1 MDVEPTAS
9 IEVQNTQ
16 HNYYDQRSLQYDVQ
30 NTQQNYYD
38 QRNISVSVGADPQRV
53 VEHVHAVESQAHSVV
68 LETQRRAEQVVNETR
83 HSAQQLVHD
92 MQARQM
98 QSQKDSELAVQ
109 RAQFHATTT
118 EDRARQL
125 IQDLTDRHQAELNRV
140 QDIANQAQHQARPQL
155 QEADARVQ
163 QLMALVDSQHSALE
177 NQRIEQQ
184 GLSAQVAALQNEVT
198 MLRHSTSSPT
208 HAQDL
213 NGAVN
218 QSELMSVIASLRQE
232 LRQSQAMRSQTMTT
246 PPFGSVPIHTPP
258 FDQMSACAG
267 IAPGF
272 PSSRSSGKKGP
283 SKSEPDPFQWSALGS
298 HVTATPPGPPG
309 DESPSSSSSSARGH
323 RWSGGSPGTP
333 AGDPSGNGSHGGES
347 PNRNMHSIGI
357 GSEIVISEESVYRYK
372 GLQSIKLDAL
382 PQDAG
387 AYRGWKNGLI
397 TKLCSIDVT
406 GRDIILGWVLEALDP
421 GADLN
426 ASICMPLP
434 RLDAHLA
441 AVLTDPKHL
450 KGDLGVQFQS
460 YCEQC
465 QQHHV
470 SPKGRFMLQLIARRF
485 QLDLNRGANLTQQS
499 LLELQ
504 LDNYTQEGLSKFI
517 QRIELVLNSIPPTH
531 QPSEMTK
538 FTWLF
543 SRLKPCRIMQR
554 FIDRI
559 KDAREG
565 SHVKT
570 WDWLFDKLKRVVVE
584 MREDANEEAV
594 RRTLSP
600 SKPKSDRPKGDGKGK
615 EAKASVAKDT
625 EDKPAKALPSPPKPK
640 PKAKGNPKG
649 GGKGKDIDQPKAAAA
664 AKPTP
669 KAKPKAEATATANR
683 SSLACLFW
691 PNGTCNRGDNCP
703 FYHDPIYNS
712 KNKPAAAKAKSS
724 SSASGSASAKATVA
738 ILAAK
743 EVSRASAAD
752 SNALSAPLKSKGCHS
767 TSGSGGWNVLQAS
780 LRLIAKPF
788 IALASLFSCIG
799 QPQLSAHPAALLAS
813 PALVSSNHSVAMSAR
828 TTDSFSL
835 EWIADSGA
843 GRDLGS
849 TRAFLEQGI
858 PKDLVES
865 CTQSAKPI
873 KFETGNGTYVSDS
886 CIEIPG
892 STFGNA
898 SFQVMDDCPLVRSL
912 GKIVEEEGRPF
923 VWIPGTRPYFG
934 FNVDAVQ
941 VTADASSI
949 VSATRVEDG
958 VPIFSETFT
967 MQPSY
972 AAAAPVAAAPDALAP
987 EVPASD
993 AGSEDDAE
1001 EPVNRFRRLAI
1012 EAQSIEH
1019 KMSHLP
1025 KNPTCPICQR
1035 SRMYRKSVRRTRH
1048 DPLTDRGA
1056 LPPVDQF
1063 GQRIATDFIIV
1074 QKLSSGKE
1082 HVVQVVR
1089 DEHSGWL
1096 RAFPLAKRDAAT
1108 VVGNLLAFL
1117 GPAYDQPSVMVK
1129 SDQAPEVRSACRQL
1143 GFGFEGSLE
1152 NRFPHN
1158 SVLER
1163 DVRTLEEISRANHL
1177 QAGFDIVPGLWVHSV
1192 EYSAAI
1198 ITAMHKPAGK
1208 DNTRHFLA
1216 TDTEFN
1222 GRKLLLGQL
1231 VHYRVDPLQRGKFDA
1246 STKPGLFCGYRYDS
1260 GPKSFKGVYFV
1271 LDYAKVKNK
1280 EPNYAKAIAVPLEEL
1295 YVEESEPVLP
1305 LKNAAD
1311 AALATFSDAALADIT
1326 PLDVPFS
1333 SVSIETTAKR
1343 SEYITLDRIIRFGPT
1358 EGCRACRFE
1367 APTSKHSNICRA
1379 RFNGLIRAEKIPP
1392 SSSGKV
1398 PAPKTPAPVPETPSF
1413 APLTPIPKLSDDKR
1427 EVPDRVDPASASA
1440 GIPPDEHEVDPA
1452 SFSAG
1457 IKPGEEDKEFIGMPA
1472 KANHVIDEEFLQSN
1486 ANRRRYHRINS
1497 LEGQGTVFEYACSS
1511 TSTLGQ
1517 IASSIGVECI
1527 RLSRDNIDLSNST
1540 QVDQLI
1546 QQLDQRPGADAWISL
1561 PCTDYTPWQ
1570 HMNVHRH
1577 GQAFEEKLHQR
1588 RKKSK
1593 KMFKL
1598 AKQFAVKILETGGR
1612 VAFEWPANSGWWDL
1626 PEVQAFE
1633 REHCFRR
1640 VYFHGCMLGVKG
1652 KELPI
1657 KKPWCVSTCDERL
1670 IQIFSQFICDGTH
1683 SHEPA
1688 EGSQTTQTGFYTT
1701 QFVTAILE
1709 SWYPK
1714 QAFNYIPDVSSRNHA
1729 CVTRNLTRAE
1739 WTRDERGLQAVQAEA
1754 AGLRANN
1761 TWCDKSVTTLSNLKA
1776 QSRTTGVS
1784 VKIASLLTLCGIKYW
1799 ECSSDQWKYKGRIVY
1814 RGDLVRNESDE
1825 IILFEDTA
1833 TSPTGLT
1840 ALNVTLFYGMLLGHA
1855 TSCADAVQAFL
1866 QAPLEEETW
1875 VILSE
1880 ELWLPEWFKIF
1891 PRGTKLCVRLLK
1903 SLYGHPLAGK
1913 LWQEYL
1919 TQRLKAMKAV
1929 ELEGFPSNFI
1939 IPRKDNKH
1947 LLLNI
1952 YVDDLTVSG
1961 DKSLHAEFW
1970 SELRSVIKIEPETY
1984 LDEKTSIRILGRTH
1998 RLKRTQKGTSL
2009 ELDMR
2014 SYAAGIVEFYCGLC
2028 AIDAK
2033 SLKRVASPALPENLM
2048 TDQEDEE
2055 QGVLHG
2061 QAAKVLM
2068 RLLWLSRLS
2077 RPDLSFIVGRLAS
2090 NTTRWSRWDDRQLLR
2105 VVSYLHSTSEFV
2117 TVAEVHYKC
2126 KPHIHVYTDAD
2137 FASCPWSAKSTS
2149 GIIVCLV
2156 TGEAKWPIYW
2166 QSKKQSSVAR
2176 STSES
2181 ELIAMSSALFGEV
2194 LQIQDMLHY
2203 LLGERPDVYFE
2214 QDNQAVIKIV
2224 ENKYSVK
2231 LRHCGRVH
2239 RVNIASVS
2247 ELLEDTEHQISLRY
2261 CHTQLQIANAL
2272 TKILAPAHW
2281 PEALVQ
2287 LQIRTASKT

>member
-1 MDVEPTAS
+1 
-9 IEVQNTQ
+9 
-16 HNYYDQRSLQYDVQ
+16 
-30 NTQQNYYD
+30 
-38 QRNISVSVGADPQRV
+38 
-53 VEHVHAVESQAHSVV
+53 
-68 LETQRRAEQVVNETR
+68 
-83 HSAQQLVHD
+83 
-92 MQARQM
+92 
-98 QSQKDSELAVQ
+98 
-109 RAQFHATTT
+109 
-118 EDRARQL
+118 
-125 IQDLTDRHQAELNRV
+125 
-140 QDIANQAQHQARPQL
+140 
-155 QEADARVQ
+155 
-163 QLMALVDSQHSALE
+163 
-177 NQRIEQQ
+177 
-184 GLSAQVAALQNEVT
+184 
-198 MLRHSTSSPT
+198 
-208 HAQDL
+208 
-213 NGAVN
+213 
-218 QSELMSVIASLRQE
+218 
-232 LRQSQAMRSQTMTT
+232 
-246 PPFGSVPIHTPP
+246 
-258 FDQMSACAG
+258 
-267 IAPGF
+267 
-272 PSSRSSGKKGP
+272 
-283 SKSEPDPFQWSALGS
+283 
-298 HVTATPPGPPG
+298 
-309 DESPSSSSSSARGH
+309 
-323 RWSGGSPGTP
+323 
-333 AGDPSGNGSHGGES
+333 
-347 PNRNMHSIGI
+347 
-357 GSEIVISEESVYRYK
+357 
-372 GLQSIKLDAL
+372 
-382 PQDAG
+382 
-387 AYRGWKNGLI
+387 
-397 TKLCSIDVT
+397 
-406 GRDIILGWVLEALDP
+406 
-421 GADLN
+421 
-426 ASICMPLP
+426 
-434 RLDAHLA
+434 
-441 AVLTDPKHL
+441 
-450 KGDLGVQFQS
+450 
-460 YCEQC
+460 
-465 QQHHV
+465 
-470 SPKGRFMLQLIARRF
+470 
-485 QLDLNRGANLTQQS
+485 
-499 LLELQ
+499 
-504 LDNYTQEGLSKFI
+504 
-517 QRIELVLNSIPPTH
+517 
-531 QPSEMTK
+531 
-538 FTWLF
+538 
-543 SRLKPCRIMQR
+543 
-554 FIDRI
+554 
-559 KDAREG
+559 
-565 SHVKT
+565 
-570 WDWLFDKLKRVVVE
+570 
-584 MREDANEEAV
+584 
-594 RRTLSP
+594 
-600 SKPKSDRPKGDGKGK
+600 
-615 EAKASVAKDT
+615 
-625 EDKPAKALPSPPKPK
+625 
-640 PKAKGNPKG
+640 
-649 GGKGKDIDQPKAAAA
+649 
-664 AKPTP
+664 
-669 KAKPKAEATATANR
+669 
-683 SSLACLFW
+683 
-691 PNGTCNRGDNCP
+691 
-703 FYHDPIYNS
+703 
-712 KNKPAAAKAKSS
+712 
-724 SSASGSASAKATVA
+724 
-738 ILAAK
+738 
-743 EVSRASAAD
+743 
-752 SNALSAPLKSKGCHS
+752 
-767 TSGSGGWNVLQAS
+767 
-780 LRLIAKPF
+780 
-788 IALASLFSCIG
+788 
-799 QPQLSAHPAALLAS
+799 
-813 PALVSSNHSVAMSAR
+813 
-828 TTDSFSL
+828 
-835 EWIADSGA
+835 
-843 GRDLGS
+843 
-849 TRAFLEQGI
+849 
-858 PKDLVES
+858 
-865 CTQSAKPI
+865 
-873 KFETGNGTYVSDS
+873 
-886 CIEIPG
+886 
-892 STFGNA
+892 
-898 SFQVMDDCPLVRSL
+898 
-912 GKIVEEEGRPF
+912 
-923 VWIPGTRPYFG
+923 
-934 FNVDAVQ
+934 
-941 VTADASSI
+941 
-949 VSATRVEDG
+949 
-958 VPIFSETFT
+958 
-967 MQPSY
+967 
-972 AAAAPVAAAPDALAP
+972 
-987 EVPASD
+987 
-993 AGSEDDAE
+993 
-1001 EPVNRFRRLAI
+1001 
-1012 EAQSIEH
+1012 
-1019 KMSHLP
+1019 
-1025 KNPTCPICQR
+1025 
-1035 SRMYRKSVRRTRH
+1035 
-1048 DPLTDRGA
+1048 
-1056 LPPVDQF
+1056 
-1063 GQRIATDFIIV
+1063 
-1074 QKLSSGKE
+1074 
-1082 HVVQVVR
+1082 
-1089 DEHSGWL
+1089 
-1096 RAFPLAKRDAAT
+1096 
-1108 VVGNLLAFL
+1108 
-1117 GPAYDQPSVMVK
+1117 
-1129 SDQAPEVRSACRQL
+1129 
-1143 GFGFEGSLE
+1143 
-1152 NRFPHN
+1152 
-1158 SVLER
+1158 
-1163 DVRTLEEISRANHL
+1163 
-1177 QAGFDIVPGLWVHSV
+1177 
-1192 EYSAAI
+1192 
-1198 ITAMHKPAGK
+1198 
-1208 DNTRHFLA
+1208 
-1216 TDTEFN
+1216 
-1222 GRKLLLGQL
+1222 
-1231 VHYRVDPLQRGKFDA
+1231 
-1246 STKPGLFCGYRYDS
+1246 
-1260 GPKSFKGVYFV
+1260 
-1271 LDYAKVKNK
+1271 
-1280 EPNYAKAIAVPLEEL
+1280 
-1295 YVEESEPVLP
+1295 
-1305 LKNAAD
+1305 
-1311 AALATFSDAALADIT
+1311 
-1326 PLDVPFS
+1326 
-1333 SVSIETTAKR
+1333 
-1343 SEYITLDRIIRFGPT
+1343 
-1358 EGCRACRFE
+1358 
-1367 APTSKHSNICRA
+1367 
-1379 RFNGLIRAEKIPP
+1379 
-1392 SSSGKV
+1392 
-1398 PAPKTPAPVPETPSF
+1398 
-1413 APLTPIPKLSDDKR
+1413 
-1427 EVPDRVDPASASA
+1427 
-1440 GIPPDEHEVDPA
+1440 
-1452 SFSAG
+1452 
-1457 IKPGEEDKEFIGMPA
+1457 MPA

-1880 ELWLPEWFKIF
+1880 ELWLPEWFEIF

-2048 TDQEDEE
+2048 TDQEAEE

-2247 ELLEDTEHQISLRY
+2247 ELLEDTEHLISLRY
-2261 CHTQLQIANAL
+2261 CQTHHQIANAL
-2272 TKILAPAHW
+2272 TKILAPVHW
-2281 PEALVQ
+2281 PEALSQ
-2287 LQIRTASKT
+2287 LQVRTSQFA